1 MATINDV
8 AKRAGMSVATV
19 SRVLNNSPNVLQ
31 ESRKRIQEAIAE
43 LDYHPNMLGSN
54 LRKMRSGQIL
64 VLVPTINNPY
74 YSSVIEGIQSVA
86 HIRGYRVLVANT
98 YSDFEQL
105 KHYIVLMK
113 QKLVDGLILLHPVPE
128 ECKSLFS
135 NNKCPIVQG
144 SEFDAK
150 LGVPYVGIDDV
161 SATGAAVTH
170 LLSIG
175 RTKIA
180 MLNSDLRFR
189 YALRR
194 QEAFIK
200 TLENAGFT
208 CRPEWIKYAKEI
220 DFDKGLAS
228 ATELLDYGE
237 LPNAIFCVSDVYAAA
252 CIKAVRNRRLRV
264 PEDVAIVGF
273 DNVNISVMTDPAITT
288 VSQPMHRIGIDACKM
303 LLNRIDQPDLIQPNI
318 ILQADLVV
326 RQSTLGY
333 LPA

>member
-1 MATINDV
+1 MPTINEV

-19 SRVLNNSPNVLQ
+19 SRVLNNSANVSH
-31 ESRKRIQEAIAE
+31 ESRKRVQEAIDA
-43 LDYHPNMLGSN
+43 LDYSPNMLGSN

-64 VLVPTINNPY
+64 VMVPTINNPF

-86 HIRGYRVLVANT
+86 HFRGYRVLVANT

-105 KHYIVLMK
+105 KHYIALMK
-113 QKLVDGLILLHPVPE
+113 QKLVDGVILLHPVPE
-128 ECKSLFS
+128 ECKLLIS
-135 NNKCPIVQG
+135 NKKYPIVQG

-150 LGVPYVGIDDV
+150 LEIPYVGIDDV
-161 SATGAAVTH
+161 AATGAAITH
-170 LLSIG
+170 LLSVG

-200 TLENAGFT
+200 TLENAGLT
-208 CRPEWIKYAKEI
+208 YRQEWIKYASEI
-220 DFDKGLAS
+220 DFEMGLAS
-228 ATELLDYGE
+228 ATELLESGE
-237 LPNAIFCVSDVYAAA
+237 YPDAIFCVSDVYAAA
-252 CIKAVRNRRLRV
+252 CIKAVRNKGLRV

-273 DNVNISVMTDPAITT
+273 DNVAISVMTDPAITT
-288 VSQPMHRIGIDACKM
+288 VSQPMHRIGSDACKM

-318 ILQADLVV
+318 ILPADLLV

-333 LPA
+333 SY